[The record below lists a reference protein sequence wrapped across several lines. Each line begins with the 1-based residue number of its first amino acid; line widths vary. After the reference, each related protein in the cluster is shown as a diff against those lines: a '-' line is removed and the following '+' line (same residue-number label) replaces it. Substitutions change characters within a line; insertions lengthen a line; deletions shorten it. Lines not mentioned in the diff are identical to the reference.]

1 MAGSRRS
8 LPPVTHIN
16 TPRAARNRGGGH
28 KLTFFGKESDRTT
41 ARSQWIPRQ
50 ELEHLL
56 AAMMPENAEALRVS
70 MDYGAR
76 IGDVLSMRTEAAR
89 SGRWNYREEKTGKR
103 RRVRLSDAHRRAL
116 LSFAGKVYVFEHRLD
131 WTRHRTRQA
140 VYKDICRAAEAFRWL
155 GTISP
160 HTARKVYS
168 VEKYRAAGGNIA
180 KVQRLL
186 NHSDEAVTMLY
197 ALADDL
203 SAARRRQQ
211 QRR

>member
-1 MAGSRRS
+1 MARS
-8 LPPVTHIN
+8 LW
-16 TPRAARNRGGGH
+16 
-28 KLTFFGKESDRTT
+28 L
-41 ARSQWIPRQ
+41 PRQ
-50 ELEHLL
+50 ELEHIL

-76 IGDVLSMRTEAAR
+76 IGDVLSMRTESAR

-155 GTISP
+155 GTVSP

-168 VEKYRAAGGNIA
+168 VEKYRAAGGNVA

-197 ALADDL
+197 ALADEI
-203 SAARRRQQ
+203 SAARRRQRE
-211 QRR
+211 RR

>member
-1 MAGSRRS
+1 MFVNHSS
-8 LPPVTHIN
+8 QN
-16 TPRAARNRGGGH
+16 
-28 KLTFFGKESDRTT
+28 T
-41 ARSQWIPRQ
+41 ARSAEQGQEQQVNIFRKGEWRAVARSLWLPRQ

-89 SGRWNYREEKTGKR
+89 TGRWNYREEKTGKR

-160 HTARKVYS
+160 HSARKVYS
-168 VEKYRAAGGNIA
+168 VEKYRAAGGNVA

-197 ALADDL
+197 ALADEL

-211 QRR
+211 ERR